1 MKGGMEM
8 EDIRDFGMD
17 LKEEIMNAVPDN
29 IRNSLTLKE
38 TEVTKIND
46 QKLYGLM
53 FKRDGSEASPAIYV
67 NQFFDRFRNGESI
80 KTIAGEMVDLYLNSI
95 TDKEPKMPKAL
106 DFDDVKDHLT
116 IRVIDIRKNREYLT
130 GVPYMML
137 GNGMAAVCDIELQQD
152 VEGAWRTTVTH
163 GLMER
168 QGYDKAALFE
178 GAMQTAPYVDPPTF
192 TSMGANLFGQG
203 EQGNLLDNDDPLK
216 EENKEPMY
224 VLSNESGMFGAAALF
239 YPGVQEKIAEKL
251 GEGYYALPSS
261 LHEYIIIPESA
272 GIDAKE
278 MCEMVKTANKTVV
291 EPKDVLSDN
300 VLHFDRN
307 SKQLD
312 SITDLLETS
321 PKEAEMRC

>member
-1 MKGGMEM
+1 M

-17 LKEEIMNAVPDN
+17 LKEEIMNAVPDD

-130 GVPYMML
+130 GVP
-137 GNGMAAVCDIELQQD
+137 
-152 VEGAWRTTVTH
+152 TTVTH